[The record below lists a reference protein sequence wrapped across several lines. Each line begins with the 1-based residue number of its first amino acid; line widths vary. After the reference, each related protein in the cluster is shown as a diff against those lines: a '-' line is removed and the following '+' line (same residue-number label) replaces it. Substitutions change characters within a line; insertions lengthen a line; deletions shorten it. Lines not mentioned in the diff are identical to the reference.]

1 MRNKTLSVIII
12 AYNEEKRIEQC
23 LRSVAWVNEIVVV
36 VDDKSTDKTAEIS
49 RKYTSKVYLHRFEG
63 YGKQKQFAL
72 NHATGE
78 WVLSLDADEVVSLD
92 LRKEITEKIRNPE
105 YEGYH
110 LYFQEV
116 YLGKSM
122 LFKKVGGSERLFKR
136 GKGRFMDVHIH
147 ERVMIR

>member
-78 WVLSLDADEVVSLD
+78 WVLILDADEELQGSLRRK
-92 LRKEITEKIRNPE
+92 LRSLVENPQAD
-105 YEGYH
+105 
-110 LYFQEV
+110 YFTYAIV
-116 YLGKSM
+116 CARFALAGRYL
-122 LFKKVGGSERLFKR
+122 LLNEWN
-136 GKGRFMDVHIH
+136 
-147 ERVMIR
+147 